1 MHPQITDLAGVAEM
15 IGAHPR
21 TVATRA
27 RNGEIPGAR
36 VGAAWRFW
44 RPAVLSAVVGE
55 AAARHASS
63 EVNMADEPQ
72 IITPKELTELLGV
85 GQLTVMSLI
94 HAGKIP
100 ATKIGGR
107 YRIFWPAIRDA
118 IAAGRPLNHE
128 GDQ

>member
-1 MHPQITDLAGVAEM
+1 MHPHITDLAGVAEM

-44 RPAVLSAVVGE
+44 RPAGLSAVVGE
-55 AAARHASS
+55 AAARHASV

>member
-44 RPAVLSAVVGE
+44 RQAVLTAVVGE

-72 IITPKELTELLGV
+72 IITPMELTELLGV

>member
-1 MHPQITDLAGVAEM
+1 HPQITDLAGVAEM

-21 TVATRA
+21 TVATSA

-44 RPAVLSAVVGE
+44 SPAVQTAVVGE

-72 IITPKELTELLGV
+72 IITPKERTELHG
-85 GQLTVMSLI
+85 GGHLTTMPRI
-94 HAGKIP
+94 HAGNIP
-100 ATKIGGR
+100 R
-107 YRIFWPAIRDA
+107 R
-118 IAAGRPLNHE
+118 
-128 GDQ
+128 